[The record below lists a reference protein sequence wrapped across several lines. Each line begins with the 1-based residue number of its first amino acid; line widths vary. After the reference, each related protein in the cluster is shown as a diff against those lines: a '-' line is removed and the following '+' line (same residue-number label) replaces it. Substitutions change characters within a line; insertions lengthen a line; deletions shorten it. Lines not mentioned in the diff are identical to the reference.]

1 MKALNVI
8 LFIAGFAFMACN
20 KDKDEAPVPVGPQIS
35 YEQTKFTVPFF
46 TLEHSDVPTL
56 QWNGEIGSLSLSSAV
71 PGIQLNEDNGVLTFK
86 KALPLGQH
94 TVTVIATNS
103 VGQDAVTFEIDNA
116 FQGSV
121 TGGYNNNP
129 ASEVVIG
136 NLKLDFADDGA
147 ALLTNNGVSAPGTW
161 TQEEDTIT
169 AVYSINNGA
178 SYVTIQGTLTH
189 NSLAANFRG
198 YYYQGQQVVP
208 GMEKGLIKVQ
218 MN

>member
-1 MKALNVI
+1 MKTVNLIFVMAVLV
-8 LFIAGFAFMACN
+8 FTACN
-20 KDKDEAPVPVGPQIS
+20 KDDEAPAPVGPQIS

-46 TLEHSDVPTL
+46 TQEHSDVPTL
-56 QWNGEIGSLSLSSAV
+56 QWNGEVGSLSLSSAV

-94 TVTVIATNS
+94 TVTVIATNA
-103 VGQDAVTFEIDNA
+103 VGQDAVSFEIDNA
-116 FQGSV
+116 FQGSF

-129 ASEVVIG
+129 ASEVVAG

-161 TQEEDTIT
+161 IEEGDTIT

-178 SYVTIQGTLTH
+178 SYVTIEGTVTH